1 MAVQSKTKEKIIDAA
16 VSLFNVKGFDGTSV
30 REIAGKAKVNVA
42 NISYYFHSKEGLLE
56 SLVISYFE
64 GYIGVLEQAFQEMKK
79 LSSTE
84 SMIVMIRAILHYQH
98 ENRHIARLVYREIS
112 LDTILIREVM
122 TTYLTKEKYYLKT
135 ILERGM
141 KEKEFR
147 KSHVSFT
154 IIELKGMLSMPYL
167 HPQYLSEVLHILPHE
182 PYFVQ
187 QYAIELERWVHTTVC
202 LPYERT
208 NKLRVQLS

>member
-1 MAVQSKTKEKIIDAA
+1 
-16 VSLFNVKGFDGTSV
+16 
-30 REIAGKAKVNVA
+30 
-42 NISYYFHSKEGLLE
+42 
-56 SLVISYFE
+56 
-64 GYIGVLEQAFQEMKK
+64 
-79 LSSTE
+79 
-84 SMIVMIRAILHYQH
+84 MIRAILHYQH

-147 KSHVSFT
+147 KLHVSFT

-167 HPQYLSEVLHILPHE
+167 
-182 PYFVQ
+182 
-187 QYAIELERWVHTTVC
+187 
-202 LPYERT
+202 
-208 NKLRVQLS
+208 